1 MTIHPI
7 RLLPNQDL
15 KAELEYFVRAHHIE
29 AAFVITC
36 VGSLQQSA
44 IRLAN
49 RNETQIIE
57 GKREIVSLTGTL
69 SPDGAHLHI
78 ALSDAHG
85 HTLGGHVMPG
95 CLIYTTAEIVLGE
108 AEGYVFR
115 RLPDAATGYKEL
127 AIERKT

>member
-1 MTIHPI
+1 MTIHPL
-7 RLLPNQDL
+7 RLLPGQDL
-15 KAELEYFVRAHHIE
+15 KTELEHFVRARCIG

-44 IRLAN
+44 IRLADQH
-49 RNETQIIE
+49 ETQILE

-85 HTLGGHVMPG
+85 HTLGGHVMQG
-95 CLIYTTAEIVLGE
+95 CLIYTTAEIILGE
-108 AEGYVFR
+108 ASGYIFR
-115 RLPDAATGYKEL
+115 RLPDAATGYNEL
-127 AIERKT
+127 VIEQKA